1 MYRLRIER
9 KTMSKLTRQD
19 LMSLEEYAEKRAAY
33 RQQVMAHKKQRC
45 VMLGNHLTLYFED
58 RLTIQYQ
65 IQEMLRIEKIF
76 EKAAIE
82 EELAA
87 YNPLIPDGTNWKATM
102 MIEFTDVE
110 ERRQALA
117 QMIDIEQR
125 IWAQIG
131 NGEKIFVIADEDL
144 ERTTEEKTS
153 AVHFLRFEI
162 PVSQIAMLKNGETL
176 HFGVD
181 HPNYHFSTEIQPF
194 IRDRLV
200 NDLT

>member
-1 MYRLRIER
+1 
-9 KTMSKLTRQD
+9 MSKLTRQD
-19 LMSLEEYAEKRAAY
+19 LMSLEEYADKRAAF
-33 RQQVMAHKKQRC
+33 RQQVMAHKKARQIA
-45 VMLGNHLTLYFED
+45 LGDHLTLYFED

-82 EELAA
+82 EELNA

-102 MIEFTDVE
+102 MIEFTDIE

-125 IWAQIG
+125 IYAQIG
-131 NGEKIFVIADEDL
+131 TQEKIWAIADEDL
-144 ERTTEEKTS
+144 ERATEEKTS

-181 HPNYHFSTEIQPF
+181 HPNYHFNAEIQPF
-194 IRDRLV
+194 IRDRLAA
-200 NDLT
+200 DLT

>member
-1 MYRLRIER
+1 
-9 KTMSKLTRQD
+9 MSKLTRQD
-19 LMSLEEYAEKRAAY
+19 LMSLEEYADKRAAF
-33 RQQVMAHKKQRC
+33 RQQVIAHKKNRQI
-45 VMLGNHLTLYFED
+45 MLGNHLTLYFED

-102 MIEFTDVE
+102 MIEFTDIE

-131 NGEKIFVIADEDL
+131 KSEKIFAIADEDL
-144 ERTTEEKTS
+144 ERTTDEKTS

-162 PVSQIAMLKNGETL
+162 PVSQIAILKSGETL

-194 IRDRLV
+194 IRDRLAA
-200 NDLT
+200 DLT